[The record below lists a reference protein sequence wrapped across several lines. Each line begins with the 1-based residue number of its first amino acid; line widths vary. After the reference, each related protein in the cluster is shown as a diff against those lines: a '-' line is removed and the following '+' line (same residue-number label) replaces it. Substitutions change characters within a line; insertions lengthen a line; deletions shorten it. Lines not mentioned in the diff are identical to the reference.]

1 MAAPGFRRAPGMRL
15 SGRVVTMARFC
26 RSGAAA
32 ALVLA
37 ASPAA
42 GQPPLGPDSASCRR
56 GAGESAL
63 LVTVRG
69 FREPVGTV
77 RVQAYR
83 ASDEEFLAPGRYVRR
98 IDLPVARGGAI
109 SVCIAVP
116 EPGRYAVAV
125 RHDEDEDG
133 RTGWSDGGGFS
144 NNPALSL
151 AARPTAAE
159 AAVEVGRGVKR
170 VDVLLHYRYGLT
182 VRPAEGG

>member
-1 MAAPGFRRAPGMRL
+1 MAGFLKA
-15 SGRVVTMARFC
+15 
-26 RSGAAA
+26 GAAA
-32 ALVLA
+32 ALALA

-42 GQPPLGPDSASCRR
+42 GQAPLGPDSASCRR
-56 GAGESAL
+56 SAGESAL

-83 ASDEEFLAPGRYVRR
+83 AREEEFLAPGRY
-98 IDLPVARGGAI
+98 AI
-109 SVCIAVP
+109 
-116 EPGRYAVAV
+116 AV

-133 RTGWSDGGGFS
+133 RTSWSDGGGFS
-144 NNPALSL
+144 NNPPLSL
-151 AARPTAAE
+151 AARPTAEE

-170 VDVLLHYRYGLT
+170 VEVLLHYRYGLT

>member
-1 MAAPGFRRAPGMRL
+1 MAGFLKA
-15 SGRVVTMARFC
+15 
-26 RSGAAA
+26 GAAA
-32 ALVLA
+32 ALALA

-42 GQPPLGPDSASCRR
+42 GQAPLGPDSASCRR
-56 GAGESAL
+56 SAGESAL

-83 ASDEEFLAPGRYVRR
+83 AREEEFLAPGRYVRR
-98 IDLPVARGGAI
+98 IDLPVGRGGTI
-109 SVCIAVP
+109 NVCVALP
-116 EPGRYAVAV
+116 EPGRYAIAV

-133 RTGWSDGGGFS
+133 RTSWSDGGGFS
-144 NNPALSL
+144 NNPPLSL
-151 AARPTAAE
+151 AARPTAEE

-170 VDVLLHYRYGLT
+170 VEVLLHYRYGLT